1 MNPTET
7 TYLSLG
13 SNLNNKLKNLQLAVD
28 AIAEETGKVSKISS
42 VYKTPAWGF
51 SGNDFLN
58 ICIAVETT
66 LSPETLLEKL
76 LAIEKKLGRLQK
88 TKEEYENRIIDID
101 IILYGNRILNS
112 EKLTI
117 PHPKIAERNFVLYPL
132 CDIAAEIKIPL
143 THNFVSELKAKCIDI
158 SNIKKTQQNIE

>member
-28 AIAEETGKVSKISS
+28 AIAEETGKVSKISA

-66 LSPETLLEKL
+66 LPPETLLDKL
-76 LAIEKKLGRLQK
+76 LVIEKKLGRLQK

-117 PHPKIAERNFVLYPL
+117 PHPKIVERNFVLYPL
-132 CDIAAEIKIPL
+132 CDIASEIKIPL
-143 THNFVSELKAKCIDI
+143 TNYLVAELKAKCIDTSEI
-158 SNIKKTQQNIE
+158 TKTQQNIQ